1 MSERKKKR
9 KSSVVT
15 SSSDLRT
22 KSAGLKSLLAKILVF
37 IGVPVVLSYCVVAVV
52 MLYLMRVNIEQM
64 TVEKLEAKSE
74 AAAAEIEGYFN
85 QYRNRVDQLSKSVQF
100 QQFFTDL
107 KPGTKITD
115 GKEFSDILQTLIN
128 TAGTDQSSILSI
140 WVADV
145 DTSQLA
151 QSDGFLSDNTYK
163 VTERPWYKKIMEEQK
178 VVMTEPYED
187 FASKSQIVSIVA
199 PVYSGSGKQLV
210 GAVGID
216 FSLEGLKQTI
226 GAYQLGET
234 GFYILTSEKGQI
246 IYHPVGEMI
255 NKNVSE
261 LNMSENIKQAFLSSA
276 EGNIEYTSNG
286 TDVHGDVCR
295 IGDTGWMVATGL
307 PLNEFYQEYNK
318 ITAAMTLVFALA
330 VLLVAATIIV
340 IAKSIIAPL
349 KKLTTTANQIADGR
363 LDISAKVNTND
374 ETGQLASALNRTVVQ
389 LNRYIGY
396 IREITQVLQT
406 MAEGNINIKLE
417 QDYAGEFQ
425 PIKEALLQISSSL
438 NDTLSSI
445 RATADQVNTGAEQV
459 SSAAQALASGS
470 TEQAATVEELSASIL
485 NISKQAEQNAENVKK
500 ASEYVRQ
507 VGNGLEESNERMDK
521 LNAAMDE
528 ISAASEK
535 ISNITKVIEDIAFQT
550 NILALNAAVEAARAG
565 ESGKGFA
572 VVADEVRNLAAK
584 SAEAAKQTSELIG
597 HSAVTVAD
605 GEKMADETALTLKDV
620 AEKSQLIVDVIHE
633 IDMASSE
640 QAASIGEVN
649 QGLTQVSA
657 VVQTNAA
664 TAEESSASSEELAA
678 QAQMLKNEV
687 SKFKLS

>member
-234 GFYILTSEKGQI
+234 GFYILASEKGQI

-417 QDYAGEFQ
+417 QDYAGEFR

-620 AEKSQLIVDVIHE
+620 AVKSQLIVDVIHE

-664 TAEESSASSEELAA
+664 TAEESSASSEELAV

>member
-128 TAGTDQSSILSI
+128 TASTDQSSILSI

-620 AEKSQLIVDVIHE
+620 AVKSQLIVDVIHE

>member
-37 IGVPVVLSYCVVAVV
+37 IGVPVVLSYCIVAVV

-64 TVEKLEAKSE
+64 TEEKLAARSE

-100 QQFFTDL
+100 QQFFTNL
-107 KPGTKITD
+107 RPGTKITD

-620 AEKSQLIVDVIHE
+620 AVKSQLIVDVIHE